1 MNSLKKYSLVIAFSL
16 CFQWLWGQ
24 QLTQY
29 TNFIFNYQLVN
40 PAATGYTTC
49 TEIKSNYRQ
58 QWSGIDGAPK
68 TTNVFI
74 HGRLRAMRNA
84 FQGLGANIESDA
96 YGAFGATSLMVNY
109 AYHTRVSKGYNL
121 AGGIALGLTQ
131 IRIDYSKINFADPY
145 NETVING
152 VVSDYIFPNI
162 NAGVWLYRGDR
173 FYGLS
178 IKSLTNS
185 PIDGLQTGRYNRHY
199 SIVYGKYIK
208 ISKELAFKPSFMF
221 RWVKGTRPAID
232 AQALLTYRKRY
243 SLGFAAR
250 NGHGVSGIVKFDLY
264 RQLSV
269 SYAYD
274 LTLNRLKYGSY
285 HTHEISLALKTCAIL
300 GKEKELCAAYE

>member
-1 MNSLKKYSLVIAFSL
+1 MISIKKYTLALALFL
-16 CFQWLWGQ
+16 CFQWGWGQ
-24 QLTQY
+24 QLGQY
-29 TNFIFNYQLVN
+29 TNFIFNYQMVN

-49 TEIKSNYRQ
+49 TEIKTNYRQ

-68 TTNVFI
+68 TTNVFV

-84 FQGLGANIESDA
+84 FQGLGASIESDA
-96 YGAFGATSLMVNY
+96 NGAFGSTSLMLNY

-121 AGGIALGLTQ
+121 AGGIAVGLTQ
-131 IRIDYSKINFADPY
+131 VRIDYTKVNFADPY

-185 PIDGLQTGRYNRHY
+185 PIDGLSTGRYNRHF

-208 ISKELAFKPSFMF
+208 ISKDLAF
-221 RWVKGTRPAID
+221 
-232 AQALLTYRKRY
+232 

-250 NGHGVSGIVKFDLY
+250 NGHGVSGIFKFDVY
-264 RQLSV
+264 KQLAV

-285 HTHEISLALKTCAIL
+285 HTHEISLALKTCAVL